1 MPPLE
6 KWGEACG
13 YTGRRPGRENTPLDE
28 RIRPA
33 DFRFVREVGPTS
45 GGRGKYV
52 RKMKSTAVRSRGK
65 VREDDDEVDED
76 DDDNVDDLDSIMDM
90 DAAEDAAEDSM
101 KKSQSQQ
108 ITKSELAAINYHAK
122 TRRRRV
128 LGRVNDDELQK
139 QIKKNAKRKESKVS
153 DKPLCHINKSNT
165 HTTQHIHNTTQHY

>member
-1 MPPLE
+1 M
-6 KWGEACG
+6 
-13 YTGRRPGRENTPLDE
+13 
-28 RIRPA
+28 
-33 DFRFVREVGPTS
+33 
-45 GGRGKYV
+45 